1 MKITENIELIDGTMA
16 NCYSVNLD
24 GRQLLIDTG
33 TRGSSKKIIDYYRK
47 NNLKPEIV
55 LITHYHPDHVGGLKS
70 IRDEFGAKIYAPDAE
85 IGVISGKERMTP
97 AKSLASRLVSGFMKS
112 EPVEGLSRSSELSL
126 EGLEVVETP
135 GHTPGSTSYF
145 FSKDNVLF
153 VGDAV
158 VVSSGKLGLNKA
170 FTLDMAKAEESRKK
184 ILEHPA
190 QIILSGHGEVYSKS
204 GNETSK

>member
-112 EPVEGLSRSSELSL
+112 EPVEGLSRSSELSM

-184 ILEHPA
+184 ILEHPS
-190 QIILSGHGEVYSKS
+190 QIILSGHGEVYRKS
-204 GNETSK
+204 GDETSK

>member
-24 GRQLLIDTG
+24 GRRLLIDTG

-184 ILEHPA
+184 IMEHPA
-190 QIILSGHGEVYSKS
+190 QIILSGHGEVYRKS

>member
-24 GRQLLIDTG
+24 GRQLLIDAG
-33 TRGSSKKIIDYYRK
+33 TRGSSKKIIDDYRK

-112 EPVEGLSRSSELSL
+112 EPVEGLSRSSELSM

-184 ILEHPA
+184 ILEHPS
-190 QIILSGHGEVYSKS
+190 QIILSGHGEVYRKS
-204 GNETSK
+204 GDETSK

>member
-112 EPVEGLSRSSELSL
+112 EPVEGLSRSSELSM

-190 QIILSGHGEVYSKS
+190 QIILSGHGEVYRKS

>member
-70 IRDEFGAKIYAPDAE
+70 IRDEFGTKIYVPDAE

-112 EPVEGLSRSSELSL
+112 EPVEGLSRSSELSM

-184 ILEHPA
+184 IMEHPA
-190 QIILSGHGEVYSKS
+190 QIILSGHGEVYRKS

>member
-184 ILEHPA
+184 IMEHPA
-190 QIILSGHGEVYSKS
+190 QIILSGHGEVYRKS
-204 GNETSK
+204 GDETSK

>member
-112 EPVEGLSRSSELSL
+112 EPVEGLSRSSELSM

-190 QIILSGHGEVYSKS
+190 QIILSGHGEVYKKS

>member
-24 GRQLLIDTG
+24 GRRLLIDTG

-184 ILEHPA
+184 ILEHPS
-190 QIILSGHGEVYSKS
+190 QIILSGHGEVYRKS
-204 GNETSK
+204 GDETSK

>member
-24 GRQLLIDTG
+24 GRQLLIDAG

-184 ILEHPA
+184 IMEHPA
-190 QIILSGHGEVYSKS
+190 QIILSGHGEVYRKS